1 MGTNF
6 SWGLPQ
12 QDGTTLSPT
21 SPETEFVV
29 REALRQ
35 GSTASSF
42 PPQNAS
48 PDAQGSTGLGIQNVK
63 RGFLNL
69 QVPYDSS
76 VVGVDFQTSS
86 TSFADVNAELT
97 GRMQNSGRPVALV
110 LRCRESGSLTGS
122 QVASFSVRIGSD
134 EVTGSEGILRLTPSS
149 SGTGLWFAVP
159 SAGTNSFAMVW
170 KVSGGTAIMP
180 RSWRPSLTVVEI

>member
-1 MGTNF
+1 VGTNF
-6 SWGLPQ
+6 SWGFSEPS
-12 QDGTTLSPT
+12 TTTQVQT
-21 SPETEFVV
+21 STETEFVV

-35 GSTASSF
+35 SSTASSF
-42 PPQNAS
+42 PPLTAS
-48 PDAQGSTGLGIQNVK
+48 ASAQGSTGLGIQNIK

-86 TSFADVNAELT
+86 TSFADVSAELT
-97 GRMQNSGRPVALV
+97 GSMQLSGRPVAITV
-110 LRCRESGSLTGS
+110 RCRESGSLTGS
-122 QVASFSVRIGSD
+122 QVASFSVRIGNA
-134 EVTGSEGILRLTPSS
+134 EVTGSEGILRLAPSS
-149 SGTGLWFAVP
+149 SGTATWFATP
-159 SAGTNSFAMVW
+159 DAGTSTFAMVW

>member
-6 SWGLPQ
+6 SWGFPQ

-149 SGTGLWFAVP
+149 SGTALWFAVP